1 MGTTRMVMLATFVTL
16 GIYDVWVCSSGD
28 DSASISQFIVD
39 FVNISPVGYGV
50 CCILLGHFGFPMTS
64 KFKTTKPKDL

>member
-1 MGTTRMVMLATFVTL
+1 MSTTRMVMLATFVIL
-16 GIYDVWVCSSGD
+16 GIYDVWVCSSGN

-39 FVNISPVGYGV
+39 LVNISPVGYGV

-64 KFKTTKPKDL
+64 KFRSKSKDS